1 MPTEAKATPPVE
13 RERGQAQ
20 PVRDPVCGMS
30 VDPATARHH
39 AEHAG
44 ERYYFCG
51 ARCHERFTAEPERF
65 LAPSQPPAR
74 AVAAGRWTCPM
85 HPEIV
90 RDGPGA
96 CPICGMALEPMTPAA
111 GDEANPE
118 LADMT
123 RRSWVAAALSIPLL
137 ALAMGGDRLSFLP
150 LAARVWLQLGLA
162 TPAGLW
168 G

>member
-1 MPTEAKATPPVE
+1 MPTEAEAKPPVE

-51 ARCHERFTAEPERF
+51 ARCLDRFTTDPERF
-65 LAPSQPPAR
+65 LAAASPRPMT
-74 AVAAGRWTCPM
+74 AAGHWTCPM

-96 CPICGMALEPMTPAA
+96 CPICGMALESMTPAA
-111 GDEANPE
+111 GGEANPE

-123 RRSWVAAALSIPLL
+123 RRFW
-137 ALAMGGDRLSFLP
+137 
-150 LAARVWLQLGLA
+150 
-162 TPAGLW
+162 
-168 G
+168 